1 MNTEGGHTHLVP
13 ALAVAMKT
21 DNWVSQGIRL
31 RDTKLHG
38 VREGTKTIFFTG
50 GGTELWI

>member
-1 MNTEGGHTHLVP
+1 MNTEGGYTHLVP

-21 DNWVSQGIRL
+21 DNWVSQGL